1 MSFISPPDPIGSN
14 ISFTALSNGEP
25 VLNLYELPE
34 PSKSSIDITLTN
46 SNSIIPYDLPNTP
59 SVFAVKT
66 IVFSPGTP
74 IPTTQL
80 LVNLAT
86 SASVLLSYLFKSP
99 QVGDTYEVI
108 MVNNTNESIDIELG
122 SKNVILAS
130 QSVKKLTIIATNVNI
145 GSEEVSLN
153 ATVVGGLG
161 SVPINIADITVNA
174 PPSPSIR
181 IPAHQLITG
190 TNVLGPTQVNFTTTA
205 TSIDQNGPLP
215 TIKDMLNQ
223 IAGIQTGQKL
233 TIQFI
238 SHNKGATLTWA
249 PYTDDGGGP
258 VAVSSTPSTGAP
270 FEQLANTSYLISL
283 TITPVGVAPNW
294 ANSTMKIGCLPL
306 AV

>member
-1 MSFISPPDPIGSN
+1 MSFITPPDPIGSN
-14 ISFTALSNGEP
+14 ISFTALSNVEP

-74 IPTTQL
+74 IPNATL

-86 SASVLLSYLFKSP
+86 SASVLLSYLFNSP

-122 SKNVILAS
+122 SKNAILAS

-153 ATVVGGLG
+153 VSVVGGLG
-161 SVPINIADITVNA
+161 SVPINIMDIVVNV
-174 PPSPSIR
+174 PPSSR
-181 IPAHQLITG
+181 IPTHLLITG
-190 TNVLGPTQVNFTTTA
+190 SNILGPTQINFNTTA
-205 TSIDQNGPLP
+205 TSIIADGPLP

-223 IAGIQTGQKL
+223 ISGVQNGQTL
-233 TIQFI
+233 TIQFF
-238 SHNKGATLTWA
+238 SHNKGQTLTWA
-249 PYTDDGGGP
+249 PYTDNGGGT
-258 VAVSSTPSTGAP
+258 VAVSTTPSTGAP
-270 FEQLANTSYLISL
+270 FAQLADTSYLISL
-283 TITPVGVAPNW
+283 TITPLGVAPNW

>member
-1 MSFISPPDPIGSN
+1 MSFITPPDPIGSN
-14 ISFTALSNGEP
+14 ISFTALSNVEP

-74 IPTTQL
+74 IPNATL

-86 SASVLLSYLFKSP
+86 SASVLLSYLFNSP

-122 SKNVILAS
+122 SKNAILAS
-130 QSVKKLTIIATNVNI
+130 QSVEKLTIIATNVNI

-153 ATVVGGLG
+153 VSVVGGLG
-161 SVPINIADITVNA
+161 SVPINIMDIVVNV
-174 PPSPSIR
+174 PPSSR
-181 IPAHQLITG
+181 IPTHLLITG
-190 TNVLGPTQVNFTTTA
+190 SNILGPTQINFNTTA
-205 TSIDQNGPLP
+205 TSIIADGPLP

-223 IAGIQTGQKL
+223 ISGVQNGQTL
-233 TIQFI
+233 TIQFF
-238 SHNKGATLTWA
+238 SHNKGQTLTWA
-249 PYTDDGGGP
+249 PYTDNGGGT
-258 VAVSSTPSTGAP
+258 VAVSTTPSTGAP
-270 FEQLANTSYLISL
+270 FAQLADTSYLISL
-283 TITPVGVAPNW
+283 TITPLGVAPNW